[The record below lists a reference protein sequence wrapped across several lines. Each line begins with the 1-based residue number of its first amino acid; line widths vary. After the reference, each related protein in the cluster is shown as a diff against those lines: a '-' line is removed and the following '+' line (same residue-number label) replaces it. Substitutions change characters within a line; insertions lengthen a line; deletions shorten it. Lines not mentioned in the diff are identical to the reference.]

1 MISEYM
7 NILMC
12 TYQLLIFL
20 VYFIN
25 NLYLCF
31 QIPRKQK
38 HLQKV
43 LGIFPFSVLCLINPK
58 QNSFLKDSHERKKYI
73 WDLKERK
80 RNIEKERETVE
91 SLLTIILWKIISS
104 NKNKYCICLL
114 FILIIFKEMFA
125 GQEMEQ
131 CSVSSIYFARKH
143 KFN

>member
-1 MISEYM
+1 MYFLCKLHINIFLHIFLYFIHLKFLVSHFLPYPNNPPLKNTIISLETPCSRNTSCNQSISLKMISEYM

-73 WDLKERK
+73 WE
-80 RNIEKERETVE
+80 
-91 SLLTIILWKIISS
+91 
-104 NKNKYCICLL
+104 
-114 FILIIFKEMFA
+114 
-125 GQEMEQ
+125 
-131 CSVSSIYFARKH
+131 
-143 KFN
+143 